1 MLKKG
6 MKKIFDSFYFL
17 SKFSLSFI
25 LLFCVFF
32 LIYLLYTNYQNE
44 NEVSKLQ
51 IELENELRGN
61 INENSEFIKNISKE
75 ILETKKALT
84 NIEQLLKENSNKE
97 SKVDLTSIN
106 ESIDLLNKNFNSLSY
121 EISSMKNKNAEVQ
134 SKNNPKLVGQSI
146 NEVVELIKI
155 KFENNM
161 NFDRELKYL
170 KTILENNKN
179 PILEKLSILKINK
192 YKGHVFLEDQFNDE
206 VNLYL
211 KNIMNENN
219 NLFNKIFLPYINLSP
234 SSENIIFDEKIL
246 ILEETKF
253 FIKNRNISKA
263 YDSISRIENYKV
275 FFKVSLNE
283 MKNYNTFIAE
293 ISKLNNV

>member
-1 MLKKG
+1 
-6 MKKIFDSFYFL
+6 MKKVFDSFYVF

-25 LLFCVFF
+25 LLLCVFF

-44 NEVSKLQ
+44 DEVSKLQ
-51 IELENELRGN
+51 IELENELREN

-75 ILETKKALT
+75 ILETKTALT
-84 NIEQLLKENSNKE
+84 NIEKLIKENSNKE

-106 ESIDLLNKNFNSLSY
+106 ESIELLNKNFNSLSY
-121 EISSMKNKNAEVQ
+121 EISSIKNKNIEDQ
-134 SKNNPKLVGQSI
+134 SNNNPELVNQSI

-155 KFENNM
+155 KYENNM
-161 NFDRELKYL
+161 DFDRELKYL
-170 KTILENNKN
+170 ETILENNKN
-179 PILEKLSILKINK
+179 PILEKLSILKRNK
-192 YKGHVFLEDQFNDE
+192 YKGHLFLEDQFNDE

-211 KNIMNENN
+211 KNIVNN
-219 NLFNKIFLPYINLSP
+219 NNSLFNKIFLPYIDLSP
-234 SSENIIFDEKIL
+234 SSENIISDEKIL

-253 FIKNRNISKA
+253 FIKNRNITKA
-263 YDSISRIENYKV
+263 YDSLSKIENYKV

-283 MKNYNTFIAE
+283 MNNYNNFIKE

>member
-1 MLKKG
+1 
-6 MKKIFDSFYFL
+6 MKKVFNSFYVF

-25 LLFCVFF
+25 LLLCVFF

>member
-1 MLKKG
+1 
-6 MKKIFDSFYFL
+6 MKKVFDSFYVF

-25 LLFCVFF
+25 LLLCVFF

-44 NEVSKLQ
+44 DEVSKLQ
-51 IELENELRGN
+51 IELENELREN

-75 ILETKKALT
+75 ILETKTALT
-84 NIEQLLKENSNKE
+84 NIEKLIKENSNKE
-97 SKVDLTSIN
+97 SKVDLSSIN
-106 ESIDLLNKNFNSLSY
+106 DSIELLNKNFNTLSY
-121 EISSMKNKNAEVQ
+121 EISSIKNKNIEDQ
-134 SKNNPKLVGQSI
+134 SNNNPELVNQSI

-155 KFENNM
+155 KYENNM
-161 NFDRELKYL
+161 DFDRELKYL
-170 KTILENNKN
+170 ETILGNNKN
-179 PILEKLSILKINK
+179 PILEKLSILKRNK
-192 YKGHVFLEDQFNDE
+192 YKGHLFLEDQFNDE

-211 KNIMNENN
+211 KNIVNENN
-219 NLFNKIFLPYINLSP
+219 SLFNKIFLPYINLSP

-253 FIKNRNISKA
+253 FIENRNITKA
-263 YDSISRIENYKV
+263 YESISKIENYKV

-283 MKNYNTFIAE
+283 MKNYNNFITE

>member
-1 MLKKG
+1 
-6 MKKIFDSFYFL
+6 MKKVFDSFYVF

-25 LLFCVFF
+25 LLLCVFF

-44 NEVSKLQ
+44 DEVSKLQ
-51 IELENELRGN
+51 IELENELREN

-75 ILETKKALT
+75 ILETKTALT
-84 NIEQLLKENSNKE
+84 NIEKLIKENSNKE

-106 ESIDLLNKNFNSLSY
+106 ESIELLNKNFNTLSY
-121 EISSMKNKNAEVQ
+121 EISSIKNKNIEDQ
-134 SKNNPKLVGQSI
+134 SNNNPELVNQSI

-155 KFENNM
+155 KYENNM
-161 NFDRELKYL
+161 DFDRELKYL
-170 KTILENNKN
+170 ETILENNKN
-179 PILEKLSILKINK
+179 PILEKLSILKRNK
-192 YKGHVFLEDQFNDE
+192 YKGHLFLEDQFNDE

-211 KNIMNENN
+211 KNIVNN
-219 NLFNKIFLPYINLSP
+219 NNSLFNKIFLPYINLSP
-234 SSENIIFDEKIL
+234 SSENIISDEKIL

-253 FIKNRNISKA
+253 FIKNRNITKA
-263 YDSISRIENYKV
+263 YDSLSKIENYKV

-283 MKNYNTFIAE
+283 MNNYNNFIKE

>member
-1 MLKKG
+1 
-6 MKKIFDSFYFL
+6 MKKVFDSFYVF

-25 LLFCVFF
+25 LLLCVFF
-32 LIYLLYTNYQNE
+32 LIYILYTNYQNE
-44 NEVSKLQ
+44 DEVSKLQ
-51 IELENELRGN
+51 TELENELREN

-75 ILETKKALT
+75 ILETKTALI
-84 NIEQLLKENSNKE
+84 NIEKLIKENSNKE

-106 ESIDLLNKNFNSLSY
+106 ESIEILNKNFNSLSY
-121 EISSMKNKNAEVQ
+121 EISSIKNNNIEDK
-134 SKNNPKLVGQSI
+134 SKNNPEIVNQSI

-155 KFENNM
+155 KYENNI

-170 KTILENNKN
+170 EIILEDNKN
-179 PILEKLSILKINK
+179 PILEKISILKKNK
-192 YKGHVFLEDQFNDE
+192 YKGHIFLEDQFNDE

-211 KNIMNENN
+211 KNIVNENN
-219 NLFNKIFLPYINLSP
+219 SLFNKIFLPYINLSP
-234 SSENIIFDEKIL
+234 SSENIILDENIL

-253 FIKNRNISKA
+253 FIKVRNITKA
-263 YDSISRIENYKV
+263 YDSISKIENYKI

-283 MKNYNTFIAE
+283 MQNYNSFITE

>member
-1 MLKKG
+1 
-6 MKKIFDSFYFL
+6 MKKVFDSFYVF

-25 LLFCVFF
+25 LLLCVFF

-44 NEVSKLQ
+44 DEVSKLQ
-51 IELENELRGN
+51 IELENELREN

-75 ILETKKALT
+75 ILETKTALT
-84 NIEQLLKENSNKE
+84 NIEKLIKENSNKE

-106 ESIDLLNKNFNSLSY
+106 ESIELLNKNFNSLSY
-121 EISSMKNKNAEVQ
+121 EISSIKNKNIEDQ
-134 SKNNPKLVGQSI
+134 SNNNPELVNQSI

-155 KFENNM
+155 KYENNM
-161 NFDRELKYL
+161 DFDRELKYL
-170 KTILENNKN
+170 ETILGNNKN
-179 PILEKLSILKINK
+179 PILEKLSILKRNK
-192 YKGHVFLEDQFNDE
+192 YKGHLFLEDQFNDE

-211 KNIMNENN
+211 KNIVNN
-219 NLFNKIFLPYINLSP
+219 NNSLFNKIFLPYINLSP
-234 SSENIIFDEKIL
+234 SSENIISDEKIL

-253 FIKNRNISKA
+253 FIKNRNITKA
-263 YDSISRIENYKV
+263 YDSISKIENYKV

-283 MKNYNTFIAE
+283 MKNYNNFITE

>member
-1 MLKKG
+1 
-6 MKKIFDSFYFL
+6 MKKVFDSFYVF

-25 LLFCVFF
+25 LLLCVFF

-44 NEVSKLQ
+44 DEVSKLQ
-51 IELENELRGN
+51 IELENELREN

-75 ILETKKALT
+75 ILETKTALT
-84 NIEQLLKENSNKE
+84 NIEKLIKENSNKE

-106 ESIDLLNKNFNSLSY
+106 ESIELLNKNFNTLSY
-121 EISSMKNKNAEVQ
+121 EISSIKNKNIEDQ
-134 SKNNPKLVGQSI
+134 SNNNPELVNQSI

-155 KFENNM
+155 KYENNM
-161 NFDRELKYL
+161 DFDRELKYL
-170 KTILENNKN
+170 ETIVGNNKN
-179 PILEKLSILKINK
+179 PILEKLSILKRNK
-192 YKGHVFLEDQFNDE
+192 YKGHLFLEDQFNDE

-211 KNIMNENN
+211 KNIVNN
-219 NLFNKIFLPYINLSP
+219 NNSLFNKIFLPYIDLSP
-234 SSENIIFDEKIL
+234 SSENIISDEKIL

-253 FIKNRNISKA
+253 FIKNRNITKA
-263 YDSISRIENYKV
+263 YDSLSKIENYKV

-283 MKNYNTFIAE
+283 MNNYNNFIKE

>member
-1 MLKKG
+1 
-6 MKKIFDSFYFL
+6 MKKVFDSFYVF

-25 LLFCVFF
+25 LLICVLF

-44 NEVSKLQ
+44 DEVSKLQ
-51 IELENELRGN
+51 IEIENELKEN

-75 ILETKKALT
+75 IIETKTALT
-84 NIEQLLKENSNKE
+84 NIEKLIKENLNKNSE
-97 SKVDLTSIN
+97 VDLTSIN
-106 ESIDLLNKNFNSLSY
+106 ESIELLNKNFNSLSY
-121 EISSMKNKNAEVQ
+121 EFSSIKNKNIEDQ
-134 SKNNPKLVGQSI
+134 PINNPELVNQSI

-155 KFENNM
+155 KYENNI

-170 KTILENNKN
+170 ETTLQNNKN
-179 PILEKLSILKINK
+179 PILEKLSILKRYK
-192 YKGHVFLEDQFNDE
+192 YKGHLFLEDQFNDE

-211 KNIMNENN
+211 KNIVNENN
-219 NLFNKIFLPYINLSP
+219 SLFNKIFLPYINLSP
-234 SSENIIFDEKIL
+234 SSENVIFDEKIL

-253 FIKNRNISKA
+253 YIKNRNITKA
-263 YDSISRIENYKV
+263 YDSISKIENYKV

-283 MKNYNTFIAE
+283 MKNYNNFITE